1 MAFFH
6 RKPAAPQWIIAGLGN
21 PGQQYEYT
29 RHNAGFLCLD
39 VISSACR
46 CKVDRLKFS
55 ALTEL
60 CELGGQR
67 CVLMKPTTYMNKSG
81 EAIAACARF
90 YQIPPERILV
100 IFDDVSLPAGSLR
113 IRRGGSAGGHN
124 GTKSIIERL
133 GTQEFP
139 RIKLGVG
146 GPPHADYDMAD
157 WVLSS
162 MSGNDLKNLRK
173 KAEEALAAATLIVS
187 GDIEQAM
194 SKYSR

>member
-1 MAFFH
+1 MAFFR

-21 PGQQYEYT
+21 PGRQYEYT

-55 ALTEL
+55 ALMEI
-60 CELGGQR
+60 CVLGEQR

-113 IRRGGSAGGHN
+113 IRRSGSAGGHN
-124 GTKSIIERL
+124 GIKSIIERL

-146 GPPHADYDMAD
+146 APPHADYDMAD

-162 MSGNDLKNLRK
+162 MSEDDLKNLRK
-173 KAEEALAAATLIVS
+173 KSEEALTAAELIVS

-194 SKYSR
+194 GKYSR

>member
-1 MAFFH
+1 MAFF
-6 RKPAAPQWIIAGLGN
+6 RKKPAAPQWIIAGLGN
-21 PGQQYEYT
+21 PGRQYEYT

-39 VISSACR
+39 IVSNACR
-46 CKVDRLKFS
+46 CKIDRLKFS
-55 ALTEL
+55 SLTGL

-67 CVLMKPTTYMNKSG
+67 CVLMKPTTYMNNSG

-100 IFDDVSLPAGSLR
+100 IFDDVSLPAGALR
-113 IRRGGSAGGHN
+113 IRRSGSAGGHN
-124 GTKSIIERL
+124 GIKSIIACL

-146 GPPHADYDMAD
+146 SPPHADYDMAD

-162 MSGNDLKNLRK
+162 MSEDDRKNLRK
-173 KAEEALAAATLIVS
+173 KSEEALAAAELIVS

-194 SKYSR
+194 GKYSR

>member
-1 MAFFH
+1 MAFF
-6 RKPAAPQWIIAGLGN
+6 RKKPAAPQWIIAGLGN
-21 PGQQYEYT
+21 PGRQYEYT

-60 CELGGQR
+60 CELGGQC

-113 IRRGGSAGGHN
+113 IRRSGSAGGHN
-124 GTKSIIERL
+124 GIKSIIACL

-139 RIKLGVG
+139 RIKLGVDS
-146 GPPHADYDMAD
+146 PPHADYDMAD

-162 MSGNDLKNLRK
+162 MSEDDLKNLRK
-173 KAEEALAAATLIVS
+173 KSEEALAAAELIIS
-187 GDIEQAM
+187 GDMDQAM

>member
-1 MAFFH
+1 MAFF
-6 RKPAAPQWIIAGLGN
+6 RKNPAAPQWIIAGLGN
-21 PGQQYEYT
+21 PGRQYEYT

-39 VISSACR
+39 VISNACR

-55 ALTEL
+55 ALTGM

-67 CVLMKPTTYMNKSG
+67 CALMKPTTYMNKSG
-81 EAIAACARF
+81 ESIAACARF

-113 IRRGGSAGGHN
+113 IRRSGSAGGHN
-124 GTKSIIERL
+124 GIKSIIACL

-146 GPPHADYDMAD
+146 SPPHADYDMAD

-162 MSGNDLKNLRK
+162 MSEDDRKNLRK
-173 KAEEALAAATLIVS
+173 KSEEALTAAGLIVS

-194 SKYSR
+194 GKYSH